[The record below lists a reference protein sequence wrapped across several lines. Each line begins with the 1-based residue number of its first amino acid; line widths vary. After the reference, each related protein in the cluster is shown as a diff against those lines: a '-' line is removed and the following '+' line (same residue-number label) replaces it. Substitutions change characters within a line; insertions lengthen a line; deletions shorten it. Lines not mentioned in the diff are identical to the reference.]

1 MTEVVLALICRD
13 GRYFLQRRDGSNPVM
28 PGLWEFPGGKVEPP
42 ETPVDGLRRELQ
54 EEVGMTFGAFQ
65 TLPTLDGSV
74 RLHPFLVDGLGR
86 PRTELAWGWFTPPEM
101 LRLPIPPAN
110 ATLIRRLMEPPIGP
124 HHPI

>member
-1 MTEVVLALICRD
+1 MTEVALALIFRN

-42 ETPVDGLRRELQ
+42 ETPVEGLRRELQ
-54 EEVGMTFGAFQ
+54 EEVGMVFDAFQ
-65 TLPTLDGSV
+65 ALPILEAGV
-74 RLHPFLVDGLGR
+74 RLHPFLVDGPER
-86 PRTELAWGWFTPPEM
+86 PRTELAWGWFTPAEM

-110 ATLIRRLMEPPIGP
+110 AALIHRLVEPLIGP